1 MFSYNNGPSVM
12 REMTQCNVPDVAFSE
27 KVPQM
32 VGLQCTEK
40 DICWNQN
47 YEIHP
52 C

>member
-40 DICWNQN
+40 IFVGIRIMKC
-47 YEIHP
+47 
-52 C
+52 